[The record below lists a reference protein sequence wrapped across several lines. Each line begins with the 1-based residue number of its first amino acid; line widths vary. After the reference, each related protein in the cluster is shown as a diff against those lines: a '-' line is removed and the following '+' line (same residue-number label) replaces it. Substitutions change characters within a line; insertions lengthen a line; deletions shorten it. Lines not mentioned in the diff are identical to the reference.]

1 MTDPLMARWADAE
14 RILDAVLDLPEAEQ
28 AAAALA
34 RCGGDD
40 ELAAIV
46 RRLLDASHADM
57 PAAAALMT
65 DALALE
71 AGAAGDSLPTHVGPF
86 RILRELGRGGMGR
99 VLLGVREGLAGAP
112 RVAVK
117 VLDRPMAS
125 SDARRR
131 FDRERETLARLEH
144 PHIARLH
151 DGGVT
156 ADGTPYLVMEFVEG
170 APIDR
175 HCEAQRLGVEARVR
189 LLRQVC
195 AAVEYAHGRLVVH
208 RDLKPANVMVDTH
221 GQVKLLDFGIAKWLD
236 DLDAESPLTLT
247 AHRVLTPAHAAP
259 EQFLGGPITAATDV
273 YQLGLLC
280 YSVLTGARAHA
291 AEGASTDAV
300 RHAVCDVDP
309 PLPSRA
315 VLARSGA
322 GLDDRTAARR
332 LAGDLDAIVMKAL
345 RKDPRDRYATV
356 EALRR
361 DLDHHLAD
369 RPVSAHDG
377 TRLYAVRKYVRR
389 HPVPVAAAAGVLLAS
404 ALGLVVVAWQARATA
419 AERDRAVAAE
429 TAAEAV
435 NAFLVNELLAA
446 PTPERAQGRELTVVE
461 VLGQASRRVG
471 ASLRDTPMVQG
482 DVHETLA
489 RSYLALGRYDEARGH
504 AREARRL
511 LGGGGDAIAE
521 FRTRRL
527 LVDVA
532 LADGTVK
539 DLRPEADAIVAGLR
553 AAAGLDHSD
562 TLLAE
567 ATRGRVLETLDEL
580 TTAETVLRDADARAS
595 ASPAAS
601 TEARTAVRSAYLEV
615 LLANGKP
622 GMAEPLARALLEALT
637 ARYGATHPSLVPAGR
652 LHARALTALLEYERA
667 VTATDAQVRLHEQL
681 YGPDHPATARAV
693 HDLAVAYGRAARDA
707 ESFTAAERALDI
719 RTRTLG
725 LEHPDTMTSM
735 RNVAISLRR
744 SGRPA
749 EALPLYRLVARNYA
763 TAFGELHPRA
773 IQAADEVGSP
783 LLDLGRVQEAREA
796 RRAVAARYARAAA
809 QPDVDPSLLDNYATF
824 LIDAEPEDLRD
835 PARAVTFARRAVEI
849 TGRTDFEFVRT
860 LALTLEAAGET
871 REALATA
878 REASALPDGILSF
891 VTEDLIVRL
900 ARTVEP
906 ASIEPWLLARLDR
919 LRRERGPDEYL
930 QVRTLDH
937 LARHYAATG
946 RPADSEAR
954 VREELDVLARTVPP
968 THFMVGSAQGHLGER
983 LMDRGALADAEPLL
997 LKSFEAHVTSRR
1009 FVQSSRVRARDRLV
1023 RLYEAMARP
1032 DEARKYREYVLPTFS
1047 DR

>member
-1 MTDPLMARWADAE
+1 MTDPLVARWADAE
-14 RILDAVLDLPEAEQ
+14 QVLDAILDVPEPERPT
-28 AAAALA
+28 AARA
-34 RCGGDD
+34 RCGDD
-40 ELAAIV
+40 VELAALV
-46 RRLLDASHADM
+46 QRLLDASHADM
-57 PAAAALMT
+57 PAAGEIVA
-65 DALALE
+65 DALTR
-71 AGAAGDSLPTHVGPF
+71 GAVADDTLPAHVGPF
-86 RILRELGRGGMGR
+86 RILGELGRGGMGR
-99 VLLGVREGLAGAP
+99 VLLGTREGLEGAP
-112 RVAVK
+112 RVAIK
-117 VLDRPMAS
+117 VLDRPMAG

-170 APIDR
+170 APIDQ
-175 HCEAQRLGVEARVR
+175 HCEARRLDVAARVR

-195 AAVEYAHGRLVVH
+195 AAVEYAHSRLVVH

-236 DLDAESPLTLT
+236 DLDADSPLTLT

-259 EQFLGGPITAATDV
+259 EQFRGEAITAATDV
-273 YQLGLLC
+273 YQLGLLG
-280 YSVLTGARAHA
+280 YGVLTGVRAHA
-291 AEGASTDAV
+291 VDGGSTDAV
-300 RHAVCDVDP
+300 RRAVCDVDP
-309 PLPSRA
+309 ELPSRA
-315 VLARSGA
+315 AGARGGA
-322 GLDDRTAARR
+322 SADTGVIARL

-345 RKDPRDRYATV
+345 RKDPRERYATV
-356 EALRR
+356 EALGR
-361 DLDHHLAD
+361 DLDHYLAD

-404 ALGLVVVAWQARATA
+404 TVGLVAVAWQARATA
-419 AERDRAVAAE
+419 AERDRAVSAE
-429 TAAEAV
+429 RAAEAV

-461 VLGQASRRVG
+461 VLGNAARRVG
-471 ASLRDTPMVQG
+471 AALGDSPALQG

-489 RSYLALGRYDEARGH
+489 RSYLALGRYDDARVH

-511 LGGGGDAIAE
+511 LGSGSDAVAG

-527 LVDVA
+527 LLDVA
-532 LADGTVK
+532 LADGAVK
-539 DLRPEADAIVAGLR
+539 DVKPEADAVVAGLR
-553 AAAGLDHSD
+553 AAVGMAHAE

-567 ATRGRVLETLDEL
+567 ATRGRVLEALDEL
-580 TTAETVLRDADARAS
+580 GAAESALREADALATRGPGVS
-595 ASPAAS
+595 VD
-601 TEARTAVRSAYLEV
+601 ARTAVRSAYLEV
-615 LLANGKP
+615 LLANGKA
-622 GMAEPLARALLEALT
+622 GLAEPLARELIEMLT
-637 ARYGATHPSLVPAGR
+637 ARYGAAHPSLVPAGR
-652 LHARALTALLEYERA
+652 LHARALTSLLEYERA
-667 VTATDAQVRLHEQL
+667 VEATEAQVRLHEQL

-707 ESFTAAERALDI
+707 ESFTAAQRALDV

-749 EALPLYRLVARNYA
+749 EALPLYRLVARNYER
-763 TAFGELHPRA
+763 AFGELHPRA
-773 IQAADEVGSP
+773 IRAADEVGSP
-783 LLDLGRVQEAREA
+783 LMDLGRVQEARNV
-796 RRAVAARYARAAA
+796 RRAVAERFARAAA
-809 QPDVDPSLLDNYATF
+809 QADADPSLLDGYATF
-824 LIDAEPEDLRD
+824 LFDVEPEDLRQ
-835 PARAVTFARRAVEI
+835 PSRAVALARRAVEA
-849 TGRTDFEFVRT
+849 TGRTDFEFLRT
-860 LALTLEAAGET
+860 LSLALEAAGDT

-878 REASALPDGILSF
+878 REASALPDGIQSF
-891 VTEDLIVRL
+891 VTESLVVRL
-900 ARTVEP
+900 ARAIEP
-906 ASIEPWLLARLDR
+906 QSLEPWLLARLAR

-946 RPADSEAR
+946 RPAEAEAR
-954 VREELDVLARTVPP
+954 VREELDVLARSVPP
-968 THFMVGSAQGHLGER
+968 THFMVGSAQGELGER

-1009 FVQSSRVRARDRLV
+1009 FVQASRVRARDRLV
-1023 RLYEAMARP
+1023 RLYEALGRP
-1032 DEARKYREYVLPTFS
+1032 DEARKYREYVLPAFS

>member
-1 MTDPLMARWADAE
+1 MTDPLVARWADAE

-28 AAAALA
+28 PAAARA
-34 RCGGDD
+34 RCGDD
-40 ELAAIV
+40 AELVEVV
-46 RRLLDASHADM
+46 RRLLDAGQPDM
-57 PAAAALMT
+57 PATGALIA
-65 DALALE
+65 DAFALE
-71 AGAAGDSLPTHVGPF
+71 AASEAALPAHIGPF
-86 RILRELGRGGMGR
+86 RVLRELGRGGMGR
-99 VLLGVREGLAGAP
+99 VLLGVRDQLDGAP
-112 RVAVK
+112 RVAIK
-117 VLDRPMAS
+117 VLERPMAG

-131 FDRERETLARLEH
+131 FERERETLARLEH

-170 APIDR
+170 DPIDR
-175 HCEAQRLGVEARVR
+175 HCETRHLGVEARVR

-195 AAVEYAHGRLVVH
+195 AAVEYAHGRLIVH

-236 DLDAESPLTLT
+236 DLEADSPLTLT

-259 EQFLGGPITAATDV
+259 EQFQGGPITAATDV
-273 YQLGLLC
+273 YQLGLLL
-280 YSVLTGARAHA
+280 YTVLTGTRAHA
-291 AEGASTDAV
+291 VDGASTDAV

-309 PLPSRA
+309 ELPSRA
-315 VLARSGA
+315 VLALGSA
-322 GLDDRTAARR
+322 SAAHRTTARH

-389 HPVPVAAAAGVLLAS
+389 HPVPVAAAGGVLLAS

-429 TAAEAV
+429 ASAEAV

-446 PTPERAQGRELTVVE
+446 PTPERAQGRDLTVVE
-461 VLGQASRRVG
+461 VLGNASRRVG
-471 ASLRDTPMVQG
+471 ASLRDTPAVQG

-489 RSYLALGRYDEARGH
+489 RSYLALGRYDAAREH
-504 AREARRL
+504 ALEARRL
-511 LGGGGDAIAE
+511 RGGGDDTVAE
-521 FRTRRL
+521 FRARRL

-532 LADGTVK
+532 LADGDVK
-539 DLRPEADAIVAGLR
+539 ALKPEADGIVEGLR
-553 AAAGLDHSD
+553 AAAGVAHSE

-567 ATRGRVLETLDEL
+567 ATRGRVLEVLDEL
-580 TTAETVLRDADARAS
+580 SAAESALRDADARAA
-595 ASPAAS
+595 ASPGVS
-601 TEARTAVRSAYLEV
+601 IEARTAVRSAYLEV

-622 GMAEPLARALLEALT
+622 GLAEPLAGALIETLT
-637 ARYGATHPSLVPAGR
+637 ARYGATHPALVPAGR
-652 LHARALTALLEYERA
+652 LHARALTSLLEYERA
-667 VTATDAQVRLHEQL
+667 VDATEAQVRLHEQL
-681 YGPDHPATARAV
+681 YGPDHPATARAI

-707 ESFTAAERALDI
+707 ESFAASQRALDI

-725 LEHPDTMTSM
+725 LEHPDTLTLM

-749 EALPLYRLVARNYA
+749 EALPLYRLVARNS
-763 TAFGELHPRA
+763 TSTLGELHPRA
-773 IQAADEVGSP
+773 LRAADEVGSP
-783 LLDLGRVQEAREA
+783 LMDLGRVDEV
-796 RRAVAARYARAAA
+796 RRVRQAVAARYDRAVA
-809 QPDVDPSLLDNYATF
+809 QPDVDPSLLDNYAIF
-824 LIDAEPEDLRD
+824 LIDAEPEDLRR
-835 PARAVTFARRAVEI
+835 PARGVAFARRAVEA
-849 TGRTDFEFVRT
+849 TRRMDFEFLRT

-878 REASALPDGILSF
+878 REASALPDGIQSF
-891 VTEDLIVRL
+891 VTEDLVVRL

-906 ASIEPWLLARLDR
+906 ASIEPWLLGRLER

-937 LARHYAATG
+937 LARHYAATN
-946 RPADSEAR
+946 RPAEAEAR
-954 VREELDVLARTVPP
+954 VREELDVLARSVPP
-968 THFMVGSAQGHLGER
+968 THFMVGSAQGELGER
-983 LMDRGALADAEPLL
+983 LMARGALAEAEPLL

-1009 FVQSSRVRARDRLV
+1009 FVQASRVRARDRLV
-1023 RLYEAMARP
+1023 RLYEALGRP
-1032 DEARKYREYVLPTFS
+1032 AEARKYREFTLPTFS